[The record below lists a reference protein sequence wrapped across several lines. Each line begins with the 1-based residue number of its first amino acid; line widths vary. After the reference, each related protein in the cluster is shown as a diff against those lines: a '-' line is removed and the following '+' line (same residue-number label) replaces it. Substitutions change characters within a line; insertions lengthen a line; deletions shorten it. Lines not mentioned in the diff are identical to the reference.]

1 MLGLV
6 FSNLLFIYL
15 FLPLCLFL
23 YYLTKNPAVRNGV
36 LIVFSLIFYSFG
48 EPVAILLMASST
60 LIDYF
65 NGRFIEKNR
74 GRKIAVLGVI
84 ISLVYNLGALCLFKY
99 SGFLVMNFNL
109 LTGLSIPVPRLTLPI
124 GISFYTFQ
132 TISYVAD
139 VYRGK
144 TKAQRNYFNYLL
156 YVSMFFQLVAGP
168 IVRYTD
174 IAEQI
179 GNRKCT
185 AEDMFGGWVKFIIGL
200 GKKVIIANC
209 VGGITDSLIGDSA
222 APASVLAAWSG
233 IILYTLQIY
242 FDFSGYSDMA
252 IGLGKMFG
260 FSLPEN
266 FNYPYISK
274 SASEFWRRWHISLGS
289 FFRDYVYIPMGGNR
303 RHQLLNVAVV
313 WFLTGLWHGASWNY
327 ILWGLYFGVLI
338 SLEKL
343 FFGKVLDKLPAVF
356 SHIYMLIVIIFGW
369 LLFYFEDMGAMG
381 QCLKVMFGAASAADD
396 ITVSLLKGSCF
407 VIAAGI
413 IFSCP
418 VYGFIVKKAEATAQ
432 KSVVARVIF
441 QIVGMILL
449 LGVLTVSS
457 LLLVKQTY
465 NPFLYFRY

>member
-1 MLGLV
+1 MV

-99 SGFLVMNFNL
+99 SGFLVTNFDL
-109 LTGLSIPVPRLTLPI
+109 LTGLSIPVPKLTLPI

-132 TISYVAD
+132 TISYVVD

-179 GNRKCT
+179 GDRKCT

-209 VGGITDSLIGDSA
+209 VGGITDSLIGNSA
-222 APASVLAAWSG
+222 VPASVLAAWSG

-381 QCLKVMFGAASAADD
+381 QCLRVMFGAAPAADD

-418 VYGFIVKKAEATAQ
+418 VYGYVVKKAEAAAER
-432 KSVVARVIF
+432 SAAARVIF
-441 QIVGMILL
+441 QIIGMILL
-449 LGVLTVSS
+449 LGVLMVSS

>member
-1 MLGLV
+1 MV

-99 SGFLVMNFNL
+99 SGFLVTNFDL
-109 LTGLSIPVPRLTLPI
+109 LTGLSIPVPKLTLPI

-179 GNRKCT
+179 GDRKCT
-185 AEDMFGGWVKFIIGL
+185 ADDMFGGWVKFIIGL

-209 VGGITDSLIGDSA
+209 VGGITDSLIGNSA
-222 APASVLAAWSG
+222 VPASVLAAWSG

-252 IGLGKMFG
+252 VGLGKMFG

-274 SASEFWRRWHISLGS
+274 SASEFWHRWHISLGS

-381 QCLKVMFGAASAADD
+381 QCLKVMFGAAPAADD

-418 VYGFIVKKAEATAQ
+418 VYGYIVKKAEAAAER
-432 KSVVARVIF
+432 SAAARVIF
-441 QIVGMILL
+441 QIIGMILL

>member
-1 MLGLV
+1 MV

-99 SGFLVMNFNL
+99 SGFLVTNFDL
-109 LTGLSIPVPRLTLPI
+109 LTGLSIPVPKLTLPI

-179 GNRKCT
+179 GDRKCT
-185 AEDMFGGWVKFIIGL
+185 VEDMFGGWVKFIIGL

-209 VGGITDSLIGDSA
+209 VGGITDSLIGNSA
-222 APASVLAAWSG
+222 VPASVLAAWSG

-260 FSLPEN
+260 FNLPEN

-303 RHQLLNVAVV
+303 RHQLVNVAVV

-343 FFGKVLDKLPAVF
+343 LFGKVLDKLPAVF
-356 SHIYMLIVIIFGW
+356 SHIYMLIVITFGW

-381 QCLKVMFGAASAADD
+381 QCLKAMFGAAPAVDD

-418 VYGFIVKKAEATAQ
+418 VYGFIVKKAEAAAQ
-432 KSVVARVIF
+432 KSVAARVIF

>member
-1 MLGLV
+1 MV

-99 SGFLVMNFNL
+99 SGFLVTNFNL
-109 LTGLSIPVPRLTLPI
+109 LTGLSIPVPKLTLPI

-132 TISYVAD
+132 TISYVVD

-144 TKAQRNYFNYLL
+144 TKAQRNYFDYLL

-179 GNRKCT
+179 EDRKCT

-209 VGGITDSLIGDSA
+209 VGGITDSLIGNSA

-381 QCLKVMFGAASAADD
+381 QCLKVMFGAAPAADD

-418 VYGFIVKKAEATAQ
+418 VYGFIVKKAEAAAE
-432 KSVVARVIF
+432 KSAAARVIF

>member
-23 YYLTKNPAVRNGV
+23 YYITKKPAVRNGV

-99 SGFLVMNFNL
+99 SGFLVTNFNL
-109 LTGLSIPVPRLTLPI
+109 LTGLSIPVPKLTLPI

-132 TISYVAD
+132 TISYVVD

-179 GNRKCT
+179 EDRKCT

-209 VGGITDSLIGDSA
+209 VGGITDSLIGNSA

-381 QCLKVMFGAASAADD
+381 QCLKVMFGAAPAADD

-418 VYGFIVKKAEATAQ
+418 VYGYVVKKAEAAAE
-432 KSVVARVIF
+432 KAAAARVIF
-441 QIVGMILL
+441 QIIGMILL

>member
-1 MLGLV
+1 MV

-99 SGFLVMNFNL
+99 SGFLVTNFDL
-109 LTGLSIPVPRLTLPI
+109 LTGLSIPVPKLTLPI

-132 TISYVAD
+132 TISYVVD

-179 GNRKCT
+179 EDRKCT
-185 AEDMFGGWVKFIIGL
+185 AEDMFDGWVKFIIGL

-209 VGGITDSLIGDSA
+209 VGGITDSLIGNSA

-303 RHQLLNVAVV
+303 RHQLVNVAVV

-343 FFGKVLDKLPAVF
+343 FFGKVLDKLPVVF

-381 QCLKVMFGAASAADD
+381 QCLKVMFGAAPAADD

-418 VYGFIVKKAEATAQ
+418 VYGFVVKKAEAAAER
-432 KSVVARVIF
+432 SAAARVIF
-441 QIVGMILL
+441 QIIGMILL

>member
-109 LTGLSIPVPRLTLPI
+109 LTGLSIPVPKLTLPI

-132 TISYVAD
+132 TISYVVD

-369 LLFYFEDMGAMG
+369 LLFYFEDMWAMG

>member
-1 MLGLV
+1 MV

-84 ISLVYNLGALCLFKY
+84 ISLVYNLGALCMFKY

-109 LTGLSIPVPRLTLPI
+109 LMGLSIPVPKLTLPI

-132 TISYVAD
+132 TISYVVD

-168 IVRYTD
+168 IVRYSD

>member
-1 MLGLV
+1 MV

>member
-109 LTGLSIPVPRLTLPI
+109 LTGLSIPVPKLTLPI

-132 TISYVAD
+132 TISYVVD

>member
-99 SGFLVMNFNL
+99 SGFLVTNFDL
-109 LTGLSIPVPRLTLPI
+109 LTGLSIPVPKLTLPI

-139 VYRGK
+139 VYCGK

-179 GNRKCT
+179 GDRKCT

-209 VGGITDSLIGDSA
+209 VGGITDSLIGNSA
-222 APASVLAAWSG
+222 VPASVLAAWSG

-252 IGLGKMFG
+252 VGLGKMFG

-343 FFGKVLDKLPAVF
+343 FFGKVLDKLPTVF
-356 SHIYMLIVIIFGW
+356 SHIYVLIVIIFGW

-381 QCLKVMFGAASAADD
+381 QCLKAMFGAAPAVDD

-418 VYGFIVKKAEATAQ
+418 VYGFIVKKAEAAAQ
-432 KSVVARVIF
+432 KSVAARVIF